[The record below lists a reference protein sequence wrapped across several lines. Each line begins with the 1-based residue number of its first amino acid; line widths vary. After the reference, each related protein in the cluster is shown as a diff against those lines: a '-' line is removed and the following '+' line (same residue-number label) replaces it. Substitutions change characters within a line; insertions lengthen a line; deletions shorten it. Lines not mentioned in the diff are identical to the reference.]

1 MIDNCSN
8 GKSKSDSCNDRKITR
23 RSFMAASV
31 FGAAGL
37 SLGNWNRL
45 FASEGLLQGY
55 DYVFPMIVKGTIYD
69 EDTAK
74 GLAGV
79 RVTDGVN
86 FVTTDAK
93 GHYQINVA
101 MDPCLKLGG
110 CPIVSVC
117 LPSGKK
123 AVTPWFIRLTDI
135 SPGKDIDFRF
145 ANDNQST
152 PFTFIHT
159 TDCHVPGHSEN
170 QFFTFLKEVEQMG
183 DEVKLC
189 VASGDVTKTS
199 DSAGLQEAEDSF
211 KFFEKYYGTLKMP
224 AYAIPGNHDM
234 AGINSQ
240 DPSWKKG
247 DPRYGY
253 GLYTKYVGP
262 LRWSFDYAD
271 VHFAGVDFYREIDGK
286 FKWGI
291 PEIAL
296 DWLDKDLQAVPE
308 GRRIFL
314 FLHYTIASD
323 KLRVITQKYKVTL
336 IFHGHDHRDLIGK
349 FWDTPD
355 YSSGCL
361 YYMTDSDIYDRAVGY
376 RIVRVLGNSV
386 DTFYREMGRDY
397 PITIDSPRVVKGY
410 TAAQKIQGAFYD
422 PDNKIKKLKVRFGN
436 EEKQVPFVC
445 GPVCNR
451 FETVFEDKNPVA
463 GFRPIEVI
471 LSDGKKEYK
480 RGANYL
486 TLTDNKGNFVP
497 KFDAKLQV
505 ELLCVDI
512 KAEVWFNDEKLAD
525 IGPTEIKG
533 DRIPYPLNGCDQVI
547 FDIPAE
553 KLRRLNKVELKT
565 VKRPDGKADIFAVST
580 ITIKYDGRTVEDT
593 RLEHN
598 LWREMKV
605 KDSLVHYI
613 DLIPGD
619 LGLY

>member
-1 MIDNCSN
+1 MSSN
-8 GKSKSDSCNDRKITR
+8 YSNSKSKKDRHNDKKITR
-23 RSFMAASV
+23 RAFMAASA
-31 FGAAGL
+31 FGVAGL

-45 FASEGLLQGY
+45 FAAEISLQGY
-55 DYVFPMIVKGTIYD
+55 DYVFPMTVKGMVYD
-69 EDTAK
+69 ETAAK

-79 RVTDGVN
+79 RVTDGIN

-93 GHYQINVA
+93 GNYQIKVA
-101 MDPCLKLGG
+101 KDPCLKLGG
-110 CPIVSVC
+110 CPVVSVC
-117 LPSGKK
+117 TPDSKK
-123 AVTPWFIRLTDI
+123 ATTPWFVRLTDI
-135 SPGKDIDFRF
+135 TPDQEVNFRF

-170 QFFTFLKEVEQMG
+170 QFFTFLNEVEQMG

-199 DSAGLQEAEDSF
+199 DSAGLKEAEDSF

-224 AYAIPGNHDM
+224 AYAVPGNHDM
-234 AGINSQ
+234 AGIYSQ

-253 GLYTKYVGP
+253 GLYTHHVGP
-262 LRWSFDYAD
+262 LRWSFDYAG
-271 VHFAGVDFYREIDGK
+271 VHFVGVDFYREIDGK

-296 DWLDKDLQAVPE
+296 DWLDKDLQAIPE

-323 KLRVITQKYKVTL
+323 KLRIITQKYKVTL
-336 IFHGHDHRDLIGK
+336 IFHGHDHRDLIGQ

-376 RIVRVLGNSV
+376 RIVRVLENSV
-386 DTFYREMGRDY
+386 DTFYREMGCDF

-410 TAAQKIQGAFYD
+410 TPAQKIEGAFYD
-422 PDNKIKKLKVRFGN
+422 PENKIKKLKVRFGN

-445 GPVCNR
+445 DPICKR
-451 FETVFEDKNPVA
+451 FETIFEDKNPIA
-463 GFRPIEVI
+463 GFRPIEVT

-486 TLTDNKGNFVP
+486 TLTDNNDGFIASS
-497 KFDAKLQV
+497 DAKLQF

-512 KAEVWFNDEKLAD
+512 NVEVWLNDEKFAD
-525 IGPTEIKG
+525 ISPTKIKG
-533 DRIPYPLNGCDQVI
+533 DSIPYPLNGCDQVT
-547 FDIPAE
+547 FNVPAE
-553 KLRRLNKVELKT
+553 KLRRLNKVELKAANWS
-565 VKRPDGKADIFAVST
+565 DGKPDIFAVST
-580 ITIKYDGRTVEDT
+580 ITMKYQGRTVEDT
-593 RLEHN
+593 RLERN
-598 LWREMKV
+598 IWREIKV

-619 LGLY
+619 IDLY